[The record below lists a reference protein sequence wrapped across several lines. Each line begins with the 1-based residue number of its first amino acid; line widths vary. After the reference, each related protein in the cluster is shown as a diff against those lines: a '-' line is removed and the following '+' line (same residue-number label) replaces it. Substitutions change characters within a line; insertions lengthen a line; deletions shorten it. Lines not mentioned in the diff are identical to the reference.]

1 MRFIH
6 ILIIILP
13 LFFSSKSF
21 AEWEFINKT
30 PKGYDFYYDNKK
42 IKASLGYVY
51 FFGLHNS
58 KIANNF
64 GTKSIVSYYKL
75 SCINLKYKSIN
86 DKMYKSSFGKGFPRE
101 INKPYEKWRR
111 TKNKIFS
118 AILKDLCIIYF

>member
-1 MRFIH
+1 MRFSH
-6 ILIIILP
+6 IFIVTLTI
-13 LFFSSKSF
+13 FFSSKSY
-21 AEWEFINKT
+21 AEWEFITKT
-30 PKGYDFYYDNKK
+30 PKGYDFYYDNKN
-42 IKASLGYVY
+42 INASLGYVY

-111 TKNKIFS
+111 TKNKNFS
-118 AILKDLCIIYF
+118 AILKDLCILYF